1 MNMVPIER
9 DGWSEYQ
16 LLVLAEL
23 KRHND
28 VLEHTAREIAVMKV
42 DLAVFEKV
50 EKRMTD
56 LERQMNRSAVD
67 IGMLQV
73 KAGVWGGVAGLM
85 VAIATAILYSLQH

>member
-1 MNMVPIER
+1 MSLVPIER

-28 VLEHTAREIAVMKV
+28 VLEHLAREISTMKV

-50 EKRMTD
+50 ELRMTD
-56 LERQMNRSAVD
+56 LEKRMNTSAVE

-73 KAGVWGGVAGLM
+73 KAGVWGGVAGLF
-85 VAIATAILYSLQH
+85 VALATAVLYALQN

>member
-1 MNMVPIER
+1 MIVPQIER

-28 VLEHTAREIAVMKV
+28 VLEHLAREISTMKV

-50 EKRMTD
+50 ELRMTELEKRM
-56 LERQMNRSAVD
+56 NKSAVE
-67 IGMLQV
+67 IGMLQI
-73 KAGVWGGVAGLM
+73 KAGVWGGIAGLA
-85 VAIATAILYSLQH
+85 VALATALLYAVRS